1 MENINTLKEAWLQI
15 FEKANE
21 ATTASTAADSACKF
35 IEAVVNQSAAEE
47 IINVDAVHKRMVW
60 QSVFDAYINGRGE
73 PIITHAV
80 LKANEAIKEKE

>member
-21 ATTASTAADSACKF
+21 ATTASTAADNACRF
-35 IEAVVNQSAAEE
+35 IEAVVNQIAAEE

-60 QSVFDAYINGRGE
+60 QSVFSAYIEGKGE
-73 PIITHAV
+73 SVISQAV
-80 LKANEAIKEKE
+80 VKANEAIKEKE